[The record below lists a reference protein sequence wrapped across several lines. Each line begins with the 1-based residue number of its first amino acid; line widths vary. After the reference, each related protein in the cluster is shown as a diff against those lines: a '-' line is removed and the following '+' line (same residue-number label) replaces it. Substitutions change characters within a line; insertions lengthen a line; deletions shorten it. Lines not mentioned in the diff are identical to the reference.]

1 MLSTEESLRLTV
13 AALMTRT
20 GERQAVVAGALGLSQ
35 AQVSRKQSGAA
46 HWSLED
52 VDGLAAHYGISV
64 LDLLAGPTHAVG
76 VLHGAVPSL
85 QPGVPVVPSVR
96 LVPACLPD
104 GPPAGTPVRAPV
116 GAPAAAE
123 EEASSVV
130 PRLPVGPCVL
140 CGQPAADEVD
150 GFPQHLS
157 AEECA
162 QAAAAPA
169 GAARSAAVAP
179 SAADVPP
186 APPATVSAAAA
197 PAPALAAPAASVPAG
212 ASRSAAVV
220 PPAAPAAAPADAAP
234 ALAAPVA
241 APAAAAS
248 ALAPAP
254 APAAPVGAA
263 CSAAVVP
270 PAAPAEAAPAPAA
283 TAPATAAPVAPVA
296 ASAPA
301 ASAPAPAPAS
311 AAPASAAP
319 ASAAPAS
326 AAPAPAVRRKG
337 TAGYASGSVMEQIT
351 DRVYDVLAEQGGDL
365 AAAEAA
371 LIKMAIPDVMALMKS
386 SRVGG
391 RYEHSEFPPT
401 AEILR
406 KKSQKGADEIWEG
419 RPKWRNPEIFKAA
432 KTGERFEVTA
442 LDMNAAYLSALKCWL
457 PIGQLREDTS
467 GVHDP
472 KKAGVHLITP
482 AGWDHTDLPNPLGN
496 RVEPGELWV
505 TESTLRQLLDCARQ
519 GLAEAPVIHRSLV
532 SGATEAL
539 LEKMRRALAE
549 VRRNALA
556 EGDELTV
563 TYVKAMYSK
572 FVSTIG
578 ESSANR
584 EIRRPD
590 WMHIIRSKAFANLW
604 MKAHKA
610 RTAGLQVV
618 QVSGTD
624 ELHLTGDWREVFT
637 EGRDLAQVKVKD
649 TYVLGG
655 RK

>member
-20 GERQAVVAGALGLSQ
+20 GERQAVVAAALGLSQ

-76 VLHGAVPSL
+76 VLHGAAPSL
-85 QPGVPVVPSVR
+85 QPGVLAVPPVR
-96 LVPACLPD
+96 LAQAALAPL
-104 GPPAGTPVRAPV
+104 PAGTPAEAPESEAV
-116 GAPAAAE
+116 GVARL
-123 EEASSVV
+123 SV
-130 PRLPVGPCVL
+130 GSCVL

-162 QAAAAPA
+162 EAAAAPA
-169 GAARSAAVAP
+169 PRPAAV
-179 SAADVPP
+179 VPP
-186 APPATVSAAAA
+186 APPAVPAAVPADIS
-197 PAPALAAPAASVPAG
+197 PAPVAPAAPVVAPAV
-212 ASRSAAVV
+212 AA
-220 PPAAPAAAPADAAP
+220 PAPAAAPADVP
-234 ALAAPVA
+234 P
-241 APAAAAS
+241 APAASAA
-248 ALAPAP
+248 APEDVPP
-254 APAAPVGAA
+254 APAAP
-263 CSAAVVP
+263 
-270 PAAPAEAAPAPAA
+270 AAPVTAPAA
-283 TAPATAAPVAPVA
+283 A
-296 ASAPA
+296 
-301 ASAPAPAPAS
+301 APAPAPAS
-311 AAPASAAP
+311 ASAS
-319 ASAAPAS
+319 
-326 AAPAPAVRRKG
+326 AVRRKG

-351 DRVYDVLAEQGGDL
+351 DRVHDVLAEQGGDL

-371 LIKMAIPDVMALMKS
+371 LVKMAIPDVMALMKS

-401 AEILR
+401 ADILH

-419 RPKWRNPEIFKAA
+419 RPKWRNPEIFRAA
-432 KTGERFEVTA
+432 KNGERFEVTA

-472 KKAGVHLITP
+472 KKAGVHLIAP
-482 AGWDHTDLPNPLGN
+482 ADWDHTDLPNPLGA
-496 RVEPGELWV
+496 RQEPGQLWV

-549 VRRNALA
+549 VRRGAIA

-563 TYVKAMYSK
+563 AYVKAMYSK

-584 EIRRPD
+584 EIRRPE

-624 ELHLTGDWREVFT
+624 ELHLAGEWREVFT

-649 TYVLGG
+649 TYILGG
-655 RK
+655 KK

>member
-20 GERQAVVAGALGLSQ
+20 GERQAVVAAALGLSQ

-76 VLHGAVPSL
+76 VLHGATPSL
-85 QPGVPVVPSVR
+85 QPGVLAVPPVH
-96 LVPACLPD
+96 L
-104 GPPAGTPVRAPV
+104 
-116 GAPAAAE
+116 APAAPAPLPAVPPAE
-123 EEASSVV
+123 APESKAAEAVGVLRLSVG
-130 PRLPVGPCVL
+130 LCVL

-162 QAAAAPA
+162 EAAAAPA
-169 GAARSAAVAP
+169 GA
-179 SAADVPP
+179 P
-186 APPATVSAAAA
+186 APRP
-197 PAPALAAPAASVPAG
+197 
-212 ASRSAAVV
+212 AAVV
-220 PPAAPAAAPADAAP
+220 PPAAPVAVPADVPPASAASAAAPVDVP
-234 ALAAPVA
+234 
-241 APAAAAS
+241 
-248 ALAPAP
+248 P
-254 APAAPVGAA
+254 APAAPAA
-263 CSAAVVP
+263 SVT
-270 PAAPAEAAPAPAA
+270 APVAAAPAP
-283 TAPATAAPVAPVA
+283 
-296 ASAPA
+296 S
-301 ASAPAPAPAS
+301 PAS
-311 AAPASAAP
+311 AS
-319 ASAAPAS
+319 
-326 AAPAPAVRRKG
+326 AVRRKG
-337 TAGYASGSVMEQIT
+337 AAGYASGSVMEQIT
-351 DRVYDVLAEQGGDL
+351 DRVHDVLAEQGGDL

-371 LIKMAIPDVMALMKS
+371 LVKMAIPDVMALMKS

-401 AEILR
+401 AGILH

-432 KTGERFEVTA
+432 KNGERFEVTA

-482 AGWDHTDLPNPLGN
+482 ADWDHTDLPNPLGA
-496 RVEPGELWV
+496 RQEPGQLWV

-519 GLAEAPVIHRSLV
+519 GLADPPVIHRSLV

-549 VRRNALA
+549 VRRSAIA

-563 TYVKAMYSK
+563 AYVKAMYSK

-624 ELHLTGDWREVFT
+624 ELHLMGDWREVFT

-649 TYVLGG
+649 TYILGG
-655 RK
+655 KK